1 MTRDQS
7 RHLHMKVRAAA
18 SWRLG
23 VFDAVL
29 RIATLV
35 GCLVYIPSVVL
46 ALQAGRVAIAVLDTV
61 ALATLGILTL
71 VGARLPYRLRATVF
85 CLLAY
90 VLGCGL
96 LMVAGSSGQA
106 YLTAFTVISSLL
118 LGMRFGIVA
127 AVVSSISFFV
137 IGVLGFG
144 EMSAGVVQ
152 QRGSDFA
159 FFVLTINFAAI
170 STMLAVGI
178 SKVLE
183 ALETSLADEIR
194 TRTALDEE
202 RTLLRTFF
210 DTVPDIVF
218 TKDRDGRFRTFNNAA
233 FAFSG
238 MASPEQ
244 MLGSTVFDIYPEEIA
259 ARVHADDLSVL
270 SGEAQI
276 NCEVALQDPHGLEQ
290 YYLTLKVP
298 LRDASGAVT
307 GLVGISR
314 NITERKRLEEQLR
327 QSQKMEAIGQL
338 AGGIAHDFNNLLT
351 IILGYSELLGV
362 RIAEGDEL
370 RESVDAISDAATRA
384 AELTRQLLAFGR
396 KSMLQP
402 RLLDLN
408 ATITDT
414 SRMLG
419 RLLGLPVRC
428 ELVLSDRIGR
438 VRVDPGQLNQVLINL
453 AVNARD
459 AMPNGGTLTIRTMA
473 VDLDESNSA
482 RLELTPGPYVLIEVV
497 DTGIGMSADVRTHIF
512 EPFFTTKGIGT
523 GTGLGLAMVFGIVRQ
538 SGGSIDVQ
546 SEPGCGATFRI
557 HLPVAGDELAA
568 TPQPSTLTTGT
579 TAEAKRSQ

>member
-1 MTRDQS
+1 M
-7 RHLHMKVRAAA
+7 
-18 SWRLG
+18 
-23 VFDAVL
+23 
-29 RIATLV
+29 
-35 GCLVYIPSVVL
+35 
-46 ALQAGRVAIAVLDTV
+46 
-61 ALATLGILTL
+61 
-71 VGARLPYRLRATVF
+71 
-85 CLLAY
+85 
-90 VLGCGL
+90 
-96 LMVAGSSGQA
+96 
-106 YLTAFTVISSLL
+106 
-118 LGMRFGIVA
+118 
-127 AVVSSISFFV
+127 
-137 IGVLGFG
+137 
-144 EMSAGVVQ
+144 
-152 QRGSDFA
+152 
-159 FFVLTINFAAI
+159 
-170 STMLAVGI
+170 
-178 SKVLE
+178 
-183 ALETSLADEIR
+183 
-194 TRTALDEE
+194 
-202 RTLLRTFF
+202 
-210 DTVPDIVF
+210 
-218 TKDRDGRFRTFNNAA
+218 
-233 FAFSG
+233 
-238 MASPEQ
+238 
-244 MLGSTVFDIYPEEIA
+244 
-259 ARVHADDLSVL
+259 
-270 SGEAQI
+270 
-276 NCEVALQDPHGLEQ
+276 
-290 YYLTLKVP
+290 P

>member
-1 MTRDQS
+1 
-7 RHLHMKVRAAA
+7 
-18 SWRLG
+18 
-23 VFDAVL
+23 
-29 RIATLV
+29 
-35 GCLVYIPSVVL
+35 
-46 ALQAGRVAIAVLDTV
+46 
-61 ALATLGILTL
+61 
-71 VGARLPYRLRATVF
+71 
-85 CLLAY
+85 
-90 VLGCGL
+90 
-96 LMVAGSSGQA
+96 
-106 YLTAFTVISSLL
+106 
-118 LGMRFGIVA
+118 
-127 AVVSSISFFV
+127 
-137 IGVLGFG
+137 
-144 EMSAGVVQ
+144 
-152 QRGSDFA
+152 
-159 FFVLTINFAAI
+159 
-170 STMLAVGI
+170 
-178 SKVLE
+178 
-183 ALETSLADEIR
+183 
-194 TRTALDEE
+194 
-202 RTLLRTFF
+202 
-210 DTVPDIVF
+210 
-218 TKDRDGRFRTFNNAA
+218 
-233 FAFSG
+233 
-238 MASPEQ
+238 
-244 MLGSTVFDIYPEEIA
+244 
-259 ARVHADDLSVL
+259 
-270 SGEAQI
+270 
-276 NCEVALQDPHGLEQ
+276 
-290 YYLTLKVP
+290 VP

-497 DTGIGMSADVRTHIF
+497 DTGIGMSADVRAHIF